1 MRKLIAFLM
10 VLIALLQ
17 YRLWFG
23 DGNLREMRRLQER
36 IVELTE
42 EGEKRRQRNVAL
54 EAEIVDLKEGTDAI
68 EEYARRDLGM
78 IKEGETLVQIIDA
91 AHPTPSPEAT
101 PPARKPRK
109 PATPAP
115 SATDPKSGEAEPP
128 AHEH

>member
-1 MRKLIAFLM
+1 MRKLIAFLL

-42 EGEKRRQRNVAL
+42 EGEKRRQRNAAL

-91 AHPTPSPEAT
+91 AHPTPSPEPT
-101 PPARKPRK
+101 PRPRKPRK
-109 PATPAP
+109 PAIPPP
-115 SATDPKSGEAEPP
+115 SATEAP
-128 AHEH
+128 AHGQ

>member
-1 MRKLIAFLM
+1 MNKLTAFLL

-42 EGEKRRQRNVAL
+42 EGEKRRQRNAAL

-68 EEYARRDLGM
+68 EEHARRELGM
-78 IKEGETLVQIIDA
+78 IKEGETLVQIVDA
-91 AHPTPSPEAT
+91 AHPTPSPEPT
-101 PPARKPRK
+101 PPPRKRRKPV
-109 PATPAP
+109 TPAP
-115 SATDPKSGEAEPP
+115 AATEAPE
-128 AHEH
+128 HER

>member
-1 MRKLIAFLM
+1 MNKLIAFLL

-23 DGNLREMRRLQER
+23 DGNLVEMHRLQER

-42 EGEKRRQRNVAL
+42 EGEKRRQRNAAL
-54 EAEIVDLKEGTDAI
+54 EAEVLDLKEGTDAI

-91 AHPTPSPEAT
+91 AHPTPSPAPT
-101 PPARKPRK
+101 PPPSRKPRK

-115 SATDPKSGEAEPP
+115 SAIEVP

>member
-1 MRKLIAFLM
+1 VNKLTAFLL

-42 EGEKRRQRNVAL
+42 EGEKRRQRNAAL

-68 EEYARRDLGM
+68 EEHARRELGM
-78 IKEGETLVQIIDA
+78 IKEGETLVQIVDA
-91 AHPTPSPEAT
+91 AHPTPSPEPT
-101 PPARKPRK
+101 PPPRKRRKPV
-109 PATPAP
+109 TPAP
-115 SATDPKSGEAEPP
+115 AATEAPE
-128 AHEH
+128 HER